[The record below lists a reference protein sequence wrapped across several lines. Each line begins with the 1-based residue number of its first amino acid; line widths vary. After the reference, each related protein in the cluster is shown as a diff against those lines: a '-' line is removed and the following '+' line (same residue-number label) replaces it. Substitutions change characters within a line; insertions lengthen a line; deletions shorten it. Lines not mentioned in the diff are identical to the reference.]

1 MASSPVT
8 PLVTVIMNAHNSEAF
23 LTEALASVVAQSY
36 TNWEVILWDNAS
48 SDGSQAVAEYFADDR
63 IHYFQAPD
71 KVSLYQS
78 RVNALARASG
88 LLVAFLDCDDTWHP
102 EKLSRQVREF
112 TDPSVIAS
120 CTDYHVFY
128 SQGNPAEPMRVT
140 RTYRPRHVEL
150 IDVLADY
157 RVGML
162 TLMLRRDACKEY
174 LPETPPDFSIVEDL
188 DIVTRVLRGGV
199 LAAVSEALA
208 TYRMHGN
215 NFSRNV
221 GLLVEERQAWLEAFN
236 EWCPPSIDR
245 RKASRAFQSATYQ
258 ILARQSL
265 AEGDRAGS
273 LRNARHMSIGVDKM
287 KYLMVG
293 ALTPRRLW
301 PKLLARYSAP

>member
-112 TDPSVIAS
+112 TDP
-120 CTDYHVFY
+120 
-128 SQGNPAEPMRVT
+128 
-140 RTYRPRHVEL
+140 
-150 IDVLADY
+150 
-157 RVGML
+157 
-162 TLMLRRDACKEY
+162 
-174 LPETPPDFSIVEDL
+174 
-188 DIVTRVLRGGV
+188 
-199 LAAVSEALA
+199 
-208 TYRMHGN
+208 
-215 NFSRNV
+215 
-221 GLLVEERQAWLEAFN
+221 
-236 EWCPPSIDR
+236 
-245 RKASRAFQSATYQ
+245 
-258 ILARQSL
+258 
-265 AEGDRAGS
+265 
-273 LRNARHMSIGVDKM
+273 
-287 KYLMVG
+287 
-293 ALTPRRLW
+293 
-301 PKLLARYSAP
+301 